1 MLHRHGRFV
10 RDDACAENLR
20 GRDGSHAENYSKNRT
35 NISGG
40 ARLHKNGFLLYRA
53 KLMRRAELKSLSYNV
68 KAAPFV
74 TLQRFSFLI
83 PLRFESPIA
92 ILVMS
97 SEIDASQLNG
107 QS

>member
-1 MLHRHGRFV
+1 M
-10 RDDACAENLR
+10 
-20 GRDGSHAENYSKNRT
+20 K
-35 NISGG
+35 
-40 ARLHKNGFLLYRA
+40 
-53 KLMRRAELKSLSYNV
+53 RAELKSLSYNV

-92 ILVMS
+92 TLVMS

>member
-1 MLHRHGRFV
+1 M
-10 RDDACAENLR
+10 
-20 GRDGSHAENYSKNRT
+20 K
-35 NISGG
+35 
-40 ARLHKNGFLLYRA
+40 
-53 KLMRRAELKSLSYNV
+53 RAELKSLNYNV

-83 PLRFESPIA
+83 PLPFESPIA

-97 SEIDASQLNG
+97 SEIEASQLNG